1 MEKYLYINF
10 NHTLKFR
17 FFAGISLTIKRN
29 HAIVNYY
36 LEYLF

>member
-1 MEKYLYINF
+1 MEKYLYENF

-17 FFAGISLTIKRN
+17 FFPLPIKIN